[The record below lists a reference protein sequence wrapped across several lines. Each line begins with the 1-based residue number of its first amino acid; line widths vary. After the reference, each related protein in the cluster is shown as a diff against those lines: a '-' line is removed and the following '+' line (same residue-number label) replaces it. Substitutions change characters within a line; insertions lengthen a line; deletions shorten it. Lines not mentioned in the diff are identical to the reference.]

1 VEALAAGLVVVSSG
15 TGGAKE
21 IIRNET
27 DGLLF
32 TAGDEADLTD
42 KLTMLANDPEL
53 MARLQRQGQA
63 RAAAFSVENSVLK
76 IEALADELQAVV
88 AAEMEPAEPV

>member
-1 VEALAAGLVVVSSG
+1 MAAGLVVVSSG

-21 IIRNET
+21 IIRKET

-32 TAGDEADLTD
+32 TAGDETDLTD